1 MSNPVGQETASSAA
15 ATMAQSGQ
23 RSSSRAKKPVERFQ
37 PSIAPSRSVQAQNT
51 PVDTQDKR
59 SSGSAGETVSNQT
72 NQTPRL
78 TPKSGSTGRGKS
90 QQSQAA
96 TQGVKKRNQRR
107 VTKAR
112 VTADFLRDLP
122 DGVIHQPD
130 GEDPATQKKKE
141 SKDKNIDIV
150 KVGEFIFDI
159 GVVSKASL
167 ISMRKYL
174 PSEEYRLLKNRK
186 SARLC
191 RLKRKEERGS
201 MKKTLVEVE
210 AEMDEMKVELEK
222 TQKKL
227 AKSKEK
233 RKLL

>member
-1 MSNPVGQETASSAA
+1 
-15 ATMAQSGQ
+15 
-23 RSSSRAKKPVERFQ
+23 
-37 PSIAPSRSVQAQNT
+37 
-51 PVDTQDKR
+51 
-59 SSGSAGETVSNQT
+59 
-72 NQTPRL
+72 
-78 TPKSGSTGRGKS
+78 
-90 QQSQAA
+90 
-96 TQGVKKRNQRR
+96 
-107 VTKAR
+107 
-112 VTADFLRDLP
+112 
-122 DGVIHQPD
+122 
-130 GEDPATQKKKE
+130 
-141 SKDKNIDIV
+141 
-150 KVGEFIFDI
+150 
-159 GVVSKASL
+159 
-167 ISMRKYL
+167 MRKYL